1 MEVDLV
7 ATGDRVRVAR
17 LKAGLSQ
24 RALQE
29 QCGLS
34 QPTLQRLESGVP
46 TRVGLEDLDHLA
58 GLINVSLQD
67 LLYGSAVRA
76 RVQVAARTNGATD
89 VASAQDQAIELL
101 ELDDRLDGAVQGL
114 RQQAVTPDIAVPT
127 SGTSQ
132 ARGLVLAANVRT
144 TLGLGIGPI
153 FDLPEVLEQLTGVD
167 VGSAPMPDGVSG
179 VCATDPARATSLVLV
194 DSNEVADRQRF
205 TLAHELGHLLF
216 GDRAHVGAA
225 DGRRLPLEVR
235 CDEFARNLL
244 IPQDGVTAWLT
255 RSVGKAERSRVDER
269 TVARLARH
277 FGITPDAARVQLDR
291 MHLLQATMTS
301 LPSGRT
307 LAYRYGWGPAFD
319 SEQAAASQPRVPR
332 RLLDRAVE
340 AYRAGWLGV
349 SALARLQGRP
359 VADVEQALAD
369 AGIVA
374 QPVVRRANM
383 DALLARAVAS
393 NAT

>member
-1 MEVDLV
+1 MDVDLV
-7 ATGDRVRVAR
+7 ATGDRVRAAR

-46 TRVGLEDLDHLA
+46 TRVSLEDLDYLA
-58 GLINVSLQD
+58 GLMNVTLQD
-67 LLYGSAVRA
+67 LLYGSAVRE
-76 RVQVAARTNGATD
+76 RVRVAARTRGATE
-89 VASAQDQAIELL
+89 VTSALDQAVELL
-101 ELDDRLDGAVQGL
+101 ELDDRLDAAVQGL
-114 RQQAVTPDIAVPT
+114 RQHAVTPDLALPT

-132 ARGLVLAANVRT
+132 ARGRDLAANVRT
-144 TLGLGIGPI
+144 VLGLGVGPI
-153 FDLPEVLEQLTGVD
+153 SDLPELLEQLTGVD
-167 VGSAPMPDGVSG
+167 VGSTPMPEGVSG
-179 VCATDPARATSLVLV
+179 VCATDPARQTSLVLV

-216 GDRAHVGAA
+216 SGRAHVDAV
-225 DGRRLPLEVR
+225 DGRRSPLEVR

-244 IPQDGVTAWLT
+244 IPADGVTAWLT

-269 TVARLARH
+269 AVALLARH
-277 FGITPDAARVQLDR
+277 FGTTPDAARVQLDR
-291 MHLLQATMTS
+291 MHLLPATMTS

-340 AYRAGWLGV
+340 AYRAGRLGV

-369 AGIVA
+369 TGIVP
-374 QPVVRRANM
+374 QPIVRRANM
-383 DALLARAVAS
+383 DALVARAVART
-393 NAT
+393 AK

>member
-1 MEVDLV
+1 MDVDLV
-7 ATGDRVRVAR
+7 ATGERVRAAR

-24 RALQE
+24 RALHE

-34 QPTLQRLESGVP
+34 QPTLQRLESGTP

-58 GLINVSLQD
+58 GLVSVSLQD
-67 LLYGSAVRA
+67 LLYGSAVRE
-76 RVQVAARTNGATD
+76 RVKVAARSNGAIA
-89 VASAQDQAIELL
+89 VASAQDHAVELL
-101 ELDDRLDGAVQGL
+101 ELDDRLDAAVEGL
-114 RQQAVTPDIAVPT
+114 RQRLITPDLSVPT
-127 SGTSQ
+127 SGTSP
-132 ARGLVLAANVRT
+132 ARGRVLAGNARAA
-144 TLGLGIGPI
+144 LGLGIGPI

-216 GDRAHVGAA
+216 GDRAHVGPA
-225 DGRRLPLEVR
+225 DGRRSPLELR

-255 RSVGKAERSRVDER
+255 RSVGKAERSLVDER

-277 FGITPDAARVQLDR
+277 FGVTPDAARVQLDR

-319 SEQAAASQPRVPR
+319 SEQAAANQPRVPR

-340 AYRAGWLGV
+340 AYRVGRLGV
-349 SALARLQGRP
+349 NALARLQGRP
-359 VADVEQALAD
+359 VADVELALAD
-369 AGIVA
+369 AGIVV
-374 QPVVRRANM
+374 QPVVRKANM
-383 DALLARAVAS
+383 DALLARAVAR